1 MIRLLRPALTLRVRF
16 GAKPGAWRNL
26 IRAGRVW
33 AVGSRV
39 AALSIL
45 AGCSTPSWLCLAPS
59 GPSQMTIIA
68 EPDANRMSA
77 VAVDLLFISDPL
89 AAQQIA
95 PLTAQDYFNRRAQLE
110 RDFPSGLVIRSWEV
124 TPGQILRDVA
134 VHPNCNRVR
143 TLLFAR
149 YATPGDH
156 RQSLG
161 NASSL
166 EVSLKRE
173 DFTVSP

>member
-1 MIRLLRPALTLRVRF
+1 MIAD
-16 GAKPGAWRNL
+16 
-26 IRAGRVW
+26 
-33 AVGSRV
+33 
-39 AALSIL
+39 
-45 AGCSTPSWLCLAPS
+45 
-59 GPSQMTIIA
+59 
-68 EPDANRMSA
+68 PDANRSSA

-95 PLTAQDYFNRRAQLE
+95 PLKAEEYFNRRAQLE
-110 RDFPSGLVIRSWEV
+110 RDFPSGLVIRSWEI

-134 VHPNCNRVR
+134 VHPDCNRVR

-149 YATPGDH
+149 YNTPGDH

-161 NASSL
+161 GASSL
-166 EVSLKRE
+166 VVSLKRE

>member
-1 MIRLLRPALTLRVRF
+1 MIARF
-16 GAKPGAWRNL
+16 LASSGGRFRA
-26 IRAGRVW
+26 RAGLGKRVMF
-33 AVGSRV
+33 GGHCL
-39 AALSIL
+39 ALSVL

-59 GPSQMTIIA
+59 GPSRVTLVA
-68 EPDANRMSA
+68 DADANRTSA

-95 PLTAQDYFNRRAQLE
+95 PLTAEAYFSRRAQLE
-110 RDFPSGLVIRSWEV
+110 RDFPTGLVIRSWEI
-124 TPGQILRDVA
+124 TPGQILRDAA
-134 VHPNCNRVR
+134 VHPDCNRVR

-149 YATPGDH
+149 YGTPGDH

-161 NASSL
+161 DAGSVV
-166 EVSLKRE
+166 VSLKRE